1 MGKGVHL
8 YNMTCWENNGHYY
21 CNDVDNLSGKSA
33 KWYTPM
39 RILNLSVEEYVKL
52 LVDTFHASELEYF
65 EKSDCLIFHFNTEKE
80 AKSFCAYVNKKAKLS
95 KYYCS

>member
-8 YNMTCWENNGHYY
+8 YNMTHWECGGLYY
-21 CNDVDNLSGKSA
+21 CNDVNNLCGRSA

-39 RILNLSVEEYVKL
+39 RILGLSVDEYINL
-52 LVDTFHASELEYF
+52 LVDTFHASNIKYF
-65 EKSDCLIFHFNTEKE
+65 DKTDCLIFSFNTEKE
-80 AKSFCAYVNKKAKLS
+80 AKTFCAYVNKKAKSS